1 MNMGLFQKWGG
12 FRNSEDQRSGEECP
26 SCLGKGFYQHGLE
39 FAYIHDCPLCDGT
52 GTYDPVE

>member
-1 MNMGLFQKWGG
+1 MGLFQKWGG